1 MIREVKK
8 NVKDMILV
16 LHEISVT
23 DKFSPPTW
31 ATVSTNFPSLDVAN
45 ADAFSMCNDILAL
58 KREVAEIKQS
68 TCNVALLNE
77 VKEALIDLKASKITS
92 RPDPKCVEFSRRM
105 VRTDG
110 RAETN
115 CKEVEVSFAK
125 DLPALVPAECSS
137 AMAGQGVDG
146 SEVKSFAKIVAAN
159 LGPHSSSPELRG
171 GSKRHPS
178 EVDEQIV
185 PAGQQQVEDFRLVE
199 KRQRKIKPPIGKKTS
214 TTLRA
219 VKPILKPAQVFLS
232 RLHLDT
238 TEEEIKNFAVKQFV
252 SATAVSCK
260 KLDTKYSSYSSFYIV
275 LNGVSFNE
283 SINVENWPSGTLVKR
298 FYSSTVSNS
307 PEQPGNITSD
317 S

>member
-1 MIREVKK
+1 MRRSFTGFAGKLPSSYTFGYFLLSLDYFPDEAPPNNLRKKSFKMNDQRSKK

-16 LHEISVT
+16 LHEMSVT

-45 ADAFSMCNDILAL
+45 ADAFSMCNDIITL

-68 TCNVALLNE
+68 TCNMALLNE

-125 DLPALVPAECSS
+125 DLPALVPA
-137 AMAGQGVDG
+137 GHGVDG

-159 LGPHSSSPELRG
+159 LEPHSSSPELRS

-178 EVDEQIV
+178 EIDEHIV

-199 KRQRKIKPPIGKKTS
+199 KRRRKMKPPIGKKR
-214 TTLRA
+214 LR
-219 VKPILKPAQVFLS
+219 P
-232 RLHLDT
+232 
-238 TEEEIKNFAVKQFV
+238 
-252 SATAVSCK
+252 
-260 KLDTKYSSYSSFYIV
+260 
-275 LNGVSFNE
+275 
-283 SINVENWPSGTLVKR
+283 
-298 FYSSTVSNS
+298 
-307 PEQPGNITSD
+307 
-317 S
+317 